1 LRLYFDAVIMIPPK
15 QTTPYSIAIFDSLAA
30 AEPFWRALEE
40 QAIFTPYQRF
50 DWLNGILAA
59 GAEPNGRA
67 VIAVVSQN
75 ETPLALLPLL
85 VDETLFFRSARFL
98 GAGQSNS
105 DWMMLAKGF
114 DPGPD
119 ELESIF
125 AQVAEK
131 AGGFDLLLVQNQ
143 PPSWAGRDNP
153 LLRLPHAPGASNLY
167 TTTIACT
174 PLPYVD
180 ARIPAKHRG
189 NLRRGRRRLE
199 ESSGPV
205 RLVRVNDA
213 AMLERAHAV
222 FLEQRS
228 ARFDEMGVD
237 NVFASPMY
245 RAFFRSAAEAS
256 FGAERPVMVC
266 HALMSGDEII
276 ATVWGAT
283 AGNHYSLYI
292 NSTTTGPASRFSLMG
307 ILISDLMDELVSAG
321 FETFD
326 LGLGDF
332 AYKREWTDP
341 QAAYHGLFPLTSKGR
356 AAAYALRQRGA
367 IKRRIKQDPRLWA
380 MATNLRKTLFRLRGR
395 KASAD

>member
-1 LRLYFDAVIMIPPK
+1 MTRKSQAASF
-15 QTTPYSIAIFDSLAA
+15 AITIFESLVA
-30 AEPFWRALEE
+30 AETAWRALEE
-40 QAIFTPYQRF
+40 HADITPYQRY
-50 DWLNGILAA
+50 DWLSGLVAA
-59 GAEPNGRA
+59 GAEPQGRT
-67 VIAVVSQN
+67 VIALIAQDDVPV
-75 ETPLALLPLL
+75 ALLPLL
-85 VDETLFFRSARFL
+85 VEETLFYRRARFL
-98 GAGQSNS
+98 GSEQSNS

-114 DPGPD
+114 DPSAD
-119 ELESIF
+119 ALETIF
-125 AQVAEK
+125 ALVAEK

-167 TTTIACT
+167 KTTIGGT
-174 PLPYVD
+174 PLPYVE

-213 AMLERAHAV
+213 ALLERAHAV

-256 FGAERPVMVC
+256 FGAERPVVVC
-266 HALMSGDEII
+266 HALMSGEEII

-283 AGNHYSLYI
+283 AGDHYSLYI
-292 NSTTTGPASRFSLMG
+292 NSTTIGPASRFSLMG

-321 FETFD
+321 FQTFD

-332 AYKREWTDP
+332 AYKQEWTDP
-341 QAAYHGLFPLTSKGR
+341 QPAYHGIFPLTAKGR
-356 AAAYALRQRGA
+356 AAAYVLRQRGA

-380 MATNLRKTLFRLRGR
+380 LATNVRKTLFRLRGR
-395 KASAD
+395 KTD